1 MNLYDSIKNPIKNDE
16 ILRELIEFY
25 KTSENPKKNIY
36 DKLVTSKDSKEFNE
50 EKYKKDYEELIVKPT
65 IEELY
70 KNIGT
75 RIGLNEDVF
84 GNNSSILEKV
94 FKECPTYEE
103 FREKLEK
110 SFSETQK
117 NVLK

>member
-36 DKLVTSKDSKEFNE
+36 DKLVTSKDSREFNE

-65 IEELY
+65 TE
-70 KNIGT
+70 KNG
-75 RIGLNEDVF
+75 GKNE
-84 GNNSSILEKV
+84 NRN
-94 FKECPTYEE
+94 
-103 FREKLEK
+103 
-110 SFSETQK
+110 
-117 NVLK
+117 